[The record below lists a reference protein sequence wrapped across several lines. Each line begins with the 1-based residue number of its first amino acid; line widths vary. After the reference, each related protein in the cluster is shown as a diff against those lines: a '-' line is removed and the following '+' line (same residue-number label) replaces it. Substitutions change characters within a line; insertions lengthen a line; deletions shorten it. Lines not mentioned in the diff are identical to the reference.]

1 MTSVP
6 IERVPA
12 PTTLPNPPAPP
23 GERKRAWRLTRGSNP
38 ADRLYRAALTGL
50 ALALPLLLV
59 ALVVELAVSA
69 WPAIKR
75 FGPAFLWTSVW
86 DPVAGIFGAAPMM
99 FGTLASSLIA
109 LLLAVPLALGTAIFL
124 TEFAPRWIRQ
134 PVAFLVEL
142 LAAIPS
148 VVYGLWGIFVLIPF
162 LRSQVVPPLKA
173 VLGWTPLFQGVF
185 YGNSLL
191 AGGIILAIMIIPYIA
206 ALARRHGLQHL
217 ARHRGDVGDDHDG
230 EDDPACKQRVAV
242 EHALEQR
249 RPAEHRL
256 ERRHDLAPEEG
267 DQHEDPPQAVHHARD
282 RGEQLHEERDRLAY
296 PARGELGEENRG
308 AQGQRHGEEQRDQ
321 RRREGPKDHR
331 RRAEHPRYWIPD
343 GCPQE
348 RRPVPLDRV
357 PRVHRQLHDERHV

>member
-206 ALARRHGLQHL
+206 AVAREVL
-217 ARHRGDVGDDHDG
+217 
-230 EDDPACKQRVAV
+230 
-242 EHALEQR
+242 
-249 RPAEHRL
+249 
-256 ERRHDLAPEEG
+256 
-267 DQHEDPPQAVHHARD
+267 QAVPASQREAALGMGAT
-282 RGEQLHEERDRLAY
+282 RWEAVWTAVVPYGRAGLIGAVILGLGR
-296 PARGELGEENRG
+296 ARGETMAVTRLSGNRHDIG
-308 AQGQRHGEEQRDQ
+308 LSVLQPAYTMAAAIANGFSEATTDLYLAALFEVGLVLFIITVAVNALARLLIWRVARGTAA
-321 RRREGPKDHR
+321 GS
-331 RRAEHPRYWIPD
+331 RA
-343 GCPQE
+343 
-348 RRPVPLDRV
+348 L
-357 PRVHRQLHDERHV
+357 